1 MWLGTRQSPLD
12 RAQCLTDFVVKL
24 ARDHAPLIFLSV
36 DQPRGQPLEIAG
48 IGENVTMLFTDL
60 RFGGTRVACCH
71 ERDRQTQNGG
81 DGARPPRSSPHA
93 FVKTRPR
100 AMFGLEGLAIQGANL
115 IRNGEDDFTL
125 GNDTVAEERSYVSR
139 RDNAL

>member
-1 MWLGTRQSPLD
+1 MLMAFGKSQLHLD
-12 RAQCLTDFVVKL
+12 RGQCLTDFVVKL
-24 ARDHAPLIFLSV
+24 ARDHAPLIFLGV
-36 DQPRGQPLEIAG
+36 DQPRGQPLEIAR

-60 RFGGTRVACCH
+60 RFEATRVARCH
-71 ERDRQTQNGG
+71 ERDRQAQNGG

-125 GNDTVAEERSYVSR
+125 GNDTVAEERSHVGR
-139 RDNAL
+139 R